1 MTLVRAEGAFK
12 YTPGTLQCVQDH
24 LAITAANASAYSPGA
39 TALVAAQLAPTLA
52 QNWSIVS
59 VSFQAYVGIGLN
71 GRQMYGRL
79 GKVIGGLVLDV
90 AQPTVGA
97 GQPYNPTLLPLPSD
111 SSMSTVLYDGEN
123 DPMPP
128 SIDNANQ
135 AQPNLNSL
143 RACPGSV
150 ALPVP
155 KAILGGS
162 ATNITLG
169 VWITPS
175 LIGCPLIPGPGADF
189 RMLVYLVTYSI
200 AYDNGV
206 TPGPQP

>member
-1 MTLVRAEGAFK
+1 MTLVRSEGAFG
-12 YTPGTLQCVQDH
+12 YASGTLLNVEDH
-24 LAITAANASAYSPGA
+24 LPISSPNASAHSPGA
-39 TALVAAQLAPTLA
+39 TALVAAQFAPTLA

-97 GQPYNPTLLPLPSD
+97 QPYSPVLLPLPSD
-111 SSMSTVLYDGEN
+111 SSMSTTLYDGEN

-135 AQPNLNSL
+135 AQPSLNML
-143 RACPGSV
+143 RPCPGSV
-150 ALPVP
+150 SLPVP

-169 VWITPS
+169 LWITPS

-189 RMLVYLVTYSI
+189 RLLVYLTTYSI